1 MFNFTDQLIEYTAN
15 CKPIDTTQLVLD
27 WSRLVPSNFS
37 NIHGTINFKEIKHS
51 LCKKTILGYSYFT
64 LKEHVLLEKAI
75 KTCATLGGRVSL
87 PLDQEELDEA
97 SQVLSETPQC
107 SRFWLPLHKNS
118 ETFEWHDHY
127 HIRKEIFLPWS
138 KLEPNGRDVQLCA
151 VLQKGFFHD
160 VSCNIPSCFQC
171 FLEEIIQFKLR
182 GLDFKTIIDD
192 HYILRQKENTFNG
205 MPAFHGISKGS
216 IIYDHF
222 TKSWMIYDHYHIPTS
237 DALIPKKILAIHKAS
252 EGSVN
257 LPIGL
262 KEWTIIEPSRNL
274 TKKLKLTMVSRFSNF

>member
-1 MFNFTDQLIEYTAN
+1 MFGITDELIEYTGN

-27 WSRLVPSNFS
+27 WSRLGRGNFS
-37 NIHGTINFKEIKHS
+37 NMNGNIKFEDIKRS
-51 LCKKTILGYSYFT
+51 LCNHNTMGYSLFT
-64 LKEHVLLEKAI
+64 LKEHLLLEKAI
-75 KTCATLGGRVSL
+75 KTCATLGGRVAL
-87 PLDQEELDEA
+87 PLDQDDLEED
-97 SQVLSETPQC
+97 SQLLSQTPQC
-107 SRFWLPLHKNS
+107 SRFWLPLHKNP
-118 ETFEWHDHY
+118 ETFEWYDHY
-127 HIRKEIFLPWS
+127 QIRKKLFLPWA

-151 VLQKGFFHD
+151 VLHKGFFHD

-205 MPAFHGISKGS
+205 MPAFHGISRGS

-237 DALIPKKILAIHKAS
+237 DALIPEKILGIHKAS

-262 KEWTIIEPSRNL
+262 KEWNIIGPSRNL
-274 TKKLKLTMVSRFSNF
+274 TKRLKLTMVS